1 MHQHRKARNRASKST
16 HKARQSASTHQRK
29 QRGIHGRGH
38 QQGIKQSGSQAC
50 EDRHPKNNLL
60 QIWEYQSRVPIRLPC
75 AACGRDESPDAA
87 PPKRASD
94 EKAKRNKTKK
104 KHTLQTS
111 IPCSLAYRNSGMGPS
126 CSPWGEDTSA
136 GAPSGGGQKNAT
148 LD

>member
-75 AACGRDESPDAA
+75 VACGRDESPDAA
-87 PPKRASD
+87 QPRGPQTKR
-94 EKAKRNKTKK
+94 KTTTRNK
-104 KHTLQTS
+104 HCLQTS
-111 IPCSLAYRNSGMGPS
+111 IPCSLAYRKSGMGPS
-126 CSPWGEDTSA
+126 SSPWRADSSTGLSPAHER
-136 GAPSGGGQKNAT
+136 K
-148 LD
+148 